1 LFNNEKLD
9 LVVTVTSGD
18 YTDITDVWISRD
30 KVPPNGNGLRG
41 SFGSINLQTVQGLP
55 KSGEGNFEMCI
66 VKQDTYEPVTLEQFS
81 WTIYDLDERGS
92 DEGTD
97 IVVKE
102 RFIMDVGQAKVY
114 QLVTNTK
121 VQLSCEDGS
130 AAPCLGGVRTIFHSS
145 EAGNGGDNPS
155 NPNDLTPLQKQRS
168 VSFTFA
174 NTSCWQF
181 TYDHYCP
188 VEQPGYTGN
197 IESCK
202 SYRGGNFLFA
212 GESEEIIEDGEC
224 LTPSPTPNPTAF
236 PTSSPSSVPTGS
248 PSHVPT
254 DVPTGSPSHVPTDVP
269 TGSPS
274 HVPTGAPS
282 NNPSASGSPSSDPS
296 GSPSSDPT
304 GSPSLNPTTLSP
316 TTSPSIP
323 PPACPEDVTIIKTD
337 GITKI
342 DAGQAVRILEQD
354 TTFVTVRL
362 YQGWTSS
369 SSTDNM
375 VDRIYYT
382 YKHSTFGQKCHEA
395 EDVGGLAAYE
405 DITILCYKTKAFA
418 QLDICVADN
427 GGALDP
433 EGDNAE
439 IPNCCYP
446 DLPDGTPVVCYKFIV
461 NCDSVCADAVDV
473 ERRALRGTA
482 QESPPGNV
490 EVGLSKSR
498 K

>member
-202 SYRGGNFLFA
+202 SYRGGN
-212 GESEEIIEDGEC
+212 
-224 LTPSPTPNPTAF
+224 PTAF

-304 GSPSLNPTTLSP
+304 GSPSSDPTTLSP

-323 PPACPEDVTIIKTD
+323 PPTCPEDVTIINTD

-342 DAGQAVRILEQD
+342 DTGQAVRILEQD
-354 TTFVTVRL
+354 TTSVTVRL
-362 YQGWTSS
+362 YQGWTSA
-369 SSTDNM
+369 SSTENI

-382 YKHSTFGQKCHEA
+382 YKHSNFGQKCHAA
-395 EDVGGLAAYE
+395 EGIGGSAAYE
-405 DITILCYKTKAFA
+405 DITKSGATKPRRLPSWTFA
-418 QLDICVADN
+418 SRTTAGRWTPQGTMARSQITAIPICPTEPPSCVTSSSSIATPF
-427 GGALDP
+427 AP
-433 EGDNAE
+433 MSNAG
-439 IPNCCYP
+439 
-446 DLPDGTPVVCYKFIV
+446 LF
-461 NCDSVCADAVDV
+461 V
-473 ERRALRGTA
+473 EPHKN
-482 QESPPGNV
+482 PPL
-490 EVGLSKSR
+490 EM
-498 K
+498 